1 MVTSCDFAPSF
12 HDHMRAMPFIY
23 RVFIPIVIA
32 CFFVI
37 TTILLGQIIEVYRI
51 GIHRR
56 KENKSV
62 RIPPLYTNT
71 LMMLIL
77 PVLIVFLKLLQLI
90 FPRQHQVF
98 VFLCAAYEAMAFT
111 AFLDL
116 INIYLDGP
124 EEALNALNSKPIRK
138 EDYERCGF
146 CKMTML
152 RLCCFRRITASA
164 MLRIQVMVYQFVVV
178 YPMMHLIILMMPL
191 DDAVRLA
198 PLKLVSLIVC
208 VQGLLFMT
216 WSSEHLLLVMNIHWK
231 FWAMKCTLLANALL
245 ISFMEF
251 VHRRYPDVR
260 WYVKNSRYHNVAPG
274 VWAALL
280 TSLILVPLSFLIR
293 KAFSVSEFSL
303 IPLNRCTWTL
313 LEVESSSDIVQ
324 GGK

>member
-1 MVTSCDFAPSF
+1 MVTPCDFAPSF

-37 TTILLGQIIEVYRI
+37 MSILLGQIIEVYRI

-56 KENKSV
+56 KENKRVWMS
-62 RIPPLYTNT
+62 PLYANT
-71 LMMLIL
+71 MMMLLL

-90 FPRQHQVF
+90 FPGQHQVF
-98 VFLCAAYEAMAFT
+98 VFLCAAYEAMVFT
-111 AFLDL
+111 SFLDL
-116 INIYLDGP
+116 MNIYLDGP

-146 CKMTML
+146 CKMAIL
-152 RLCCFRRITASA
+152 RLCCFKRITTSA
-164 MLRIQVMVYQFVVV
+164 MLRIQVMVYQFLVV

-216 WSSEHLLLVMNIHWK
+216 
-231 FWAMKCTLLANALL
+231 
-245 ISFMEF
+245 
-251 VHRRYPDVR
+251 
-260 WYVKNSRYHNVAPG
+260 
-274 VWAALL
+274 
-280 TSLILVPLSFLIR
+280 
-293 KAFSVSEFSL
+293 
-303 IPLNRCTWTL
+303 
-313 LEVESSSDIVQ
+313 
-324 GGK
+324 